1 MIRERLLLFL
11 INIFCPPVTV
21 MAVAGIGADCL
32 LNTILF
38 ILGVIPG
45 HIHGF
50 YITCTYFSRRKK
62 VRKGRYPGGPKMGIY
77 SERVW
82 YGGASARRVDE
93 LWEKREDERLEK
105 LKREEEKKAGK
116 RKSGNGKGGG
126 RRNEVLSMH
135 SDVGAGRMHLSAG
148 TGGGRGVSRSRTMM

>member
-1 MIRERLLLFL
+1 
-11 INIFCPPVTV
+11 

-38 ILGVIPG
+38 ILGVILG

-62 VRKGRYPGGPKMGIY
+62 VRKGQYPGGPKMGIY

-82 YGGASARRVDE
+82 YGGASAKRVDE
-93 LWEKREDERLEK
+93 LREKREDERLEK
-105 LKREEEKKAGK
+105 LDREDEKRAGRK
-116 RKSGNGKGGG
+116 RTGNRSGVG
-126 RRNEVLSMH
+126 RRNEVMRMH
-135 SDVGAGRMHLSAG
+135 SDVGAGGVHSSVG
-148 TGGGRGVSRSRTMM
+148 TGGGRGVRRGRTMM